1 MGRYMNLKK
10 TRKHLITN
18 SARHTSSD
26 YRKKAKIR
34 QMKSCLK
41 ENKINILEINNS
53 FVVQSE
59 DFVLDSIEN
68 SIQMNYQSNIS
79 ITNFKSH
86 PFVYHRR
93 NKDLR
98 TIFLNLFLLHDRFL
112 FKK

>member
-34 QMKSCLK
+34 QIKSCLK
-41 ENKINILEINNS
+41 ENKINNLEINNS

-59 DFVLDSIEN
+59 DYVLDSNES
-68 SIQMNYQSNIS
+68 SIKCKYYKN
-79 ITNFKSH
+79 
-86 PFVYHRR
+86 
-93 NKDLR
+93 
-98 TIFLNLFLLHDRFL
+98 
-112 FKK
+112 